1 MRRLALLLLLTATVA
16 LAQDAR
22 GTILG
27 RVTDSTDALIPD
39 AEVVALNAATG
50 VRVTARTNANGNFTI
65 PYLIPGTYNLSV
77 EMQGFRKFVQEGIQV
92 RVNDQVEVNPRLEL
106 GAASETVQVRAETPI
121 LATTE
126 ASLGQVVDERRV
138 TELPI
143 FSGNA
148 LELVQLAPGTTN
160 GTNLRLRKAGFN
172 NAPSQFTTDGSGNYN
187 NEFTIDG
194 ITNLYSDGTQPRVA
208 FSPPQTAIAE
218 FKVQTSP
225 FDASIG
231 HTIGSVVN
239 LSTKSGTNEIHGEAH
254 WWVRNRI
261 FDAPTIFQN
270 RSGQELPVY
279 QDNRFGASAGAPV
292 VLPKIYN
299 GKNKTFWFFAYE
311 GNKWTDASLATSTV
325 PTALQRQGN
334 FSELLN
340 LGPAYQLYDPKS
352 TVATGNGQFTR
363 TPFAG
368 NIIPQDRL
376 DPVGQKIINTYPLP
390 NQASSGEQRNNYFNS
405 TKVIEDYWTTFWR
418 VDHTVSEKQRLFLR
432 MHRDFWQEDKNRIFG
447 NDNINGLILNRI
459 NRGLAFDDVYVFS
472 PSFLLNFRYG
482 VTQQEFPERRVSQG
496 FDLASLGFGPSVTN
510 YVDPA
515 LATFPRVRFGTA
527 SNGYTTLSNWESGDG
542 TTSSIIHTFSGN
554 FTWIKGNH
562 NIRFGPEFRV
572 NREFRNRFNLN
583 VSPDLLYNTDYVKA
597 SNTAAGQ
604 ALGGEL
610 ASMLL
615 GVPAGEMALTAS
627 YAEQDLYWGFYIH
640 DDFKVSRKLTLNLGL
655 RYELETPLTE
665 RYDRAVRGFLY
676 QQPNPI
682 GAAATANYAR
692 NPIAGLPVDQFRVL
706 GGLTF
711 ANAGGAPRNYYYG
724 ETNNFLP
731 RFGFAY
737 QATAKTVLRGGYGW
751 FFNSIGVLQ
760 ANTFQTGF
768 SQSTPIQASLNSG
781 LSFVADN
788 ANPFP
793 NGLLQPRGAAGG
805 LTTNLGQDIRFFE
818 NTRKQP
824 YAQRW
829 SFGLQQELPMGWM
842 LEASYVGNRAT
853 RLNGECTSTTN
864 PTCVNINAV
873 PLSAL
878 STSPTRDTE
887 TISYLSQTSPNPFL
901 GLDPVYTQNTTRRQL
916 IRPYPHFGNIM
927 VARPIG
933 YSWYHSLQTRL
944 EKRFSAGYTVQAS
957 YTWSKNME
965 ATQFLNDAD
974 PRPTEVISA
983 LDRTHRFIASGI
995 WELPFGRGRKW
1006 GNQMNSVANFIAG
1019 GWQLNGIVQHQ
1030 TGEPMAFG
1038 NRILTGDIKQIALS
1052 DDERS
1057 VDRWFRYDSAG
1068 RSMDFNNNASQQ
1080 LGDNVRTLP
1089 LRFSGIRGPGQDRW
1103 DFSAF
1108 KNFTI
1113 TERWKMQFR
1122 AECFNS
1128 FNHPNLANPN
1138 TDPTSTAW
1146 GSITSQDTPRQW
1158 QMALK
1163 LTF

>member
-1 MRRLALLLLLTATVA
+1 
-16 LAQDAR
+16 
-22 GTILG
+22 
-27 RVTDSTDALIPD
+27 
-39 AEVVALNAATG
+39 
-50 VRVTARTNANGNFTI
+50 
-65 PYLIPGTYNLSV
+65 
-77 EMQGFRKFVQEGIQV
+77 
-92 RVNDQVEVNPRLEL
+92 
-106 GAASETVQVRAETPI
+106 
-121 LATTE
+121 
-126 ASLGQVVDERRV
+126 
-138 TELPI
+138 
-143 FSGNA
+143 
-148 LELVQLAPGTTN
+148 
-160 GTNLRLRKAGFN
+160 
-172 NAPSQFTTDGSGNYN
+172 
-187 NEFTIDG
+187 
-194 ITNLYSDGTQPRVA
+194 
-208 FSPPQTAIAE
+208 
-218 FKVQTSP
+218 
-225 FDASIG
+225 
-231 HTIGSVVN
+231 
-239 LSTKSGTNEIHGEAH
+239 
-254 WWVRNRI
+254 
-261 FDAPTIFQN
+261 
-270 RSGQELPVY
+270 
-279 QDNRFGASAGAPV
+279 
-292 VLPKIYN
+292 
-299 GKNKTFWFFAYE
+299 
-311 GNKWTDASLATSTV
+311 
-325 PTALQRQGN
+325 
-334 FSELLN
+334 
-340 LGPAYQLYDPKS
+340 
-352 TVATGNGQFTR
+352 
-363 TPFAG
+363 
-368 NIIPQDRL
+368 
-376 DPVGQKIINTYPLP
+376 
-390 NQASSGEQRNNYFNS
+390 
-405 TKVIEDYWTTFWR
+405 
-418 VDHTVSEKQRLFLR
+418 

-482 VTQQEFPERRVSQG
+482 LTQQEFPERRVSQG

-527 SNGYTTLSNWESGDG
+527 GNGYTTLSNWESGDG

-692 NPIAGLPVDQFRVL
+692 NPIPGLPVDQFQVL

-829 SFGLQQELPMGWM
+829 SFGLQQELPNGWM

-878 STSPTRDTE
+878 STSPTRDAA
-887 TISYLSQTSPNPFL
+887 TIANLSQTFANPFL

-916 IRPYPHFGNIM
+916 IRPYPHLRQHHGGATHRLCL
-927 VARPIG
+927 V
-933 YSWYHSLQTRL
+933 SLAANQAGEALLGRL
-944 EKRFSAGYTVQAS
+944 HRSSQLHLVEEHGSHTV
-957 YTWSKNME
+957 
-965 ATQFLNDAD
+965 LNDAD

-1006 GNQMNSVANFIAG
+1006 GKPDELRREFHRGRLAVERDCSAPDRRAD
-1019 GWQLNGIVQHQ
+1019 GIRQQDSDGRHQ
-1030 TGEPMAFG
+1030 
-1038 NRILTGDIKQIALS
+1038 
-1052 DDERS
+1052 
-1057 VDRWFRYDSAG
+1057 AG
-1068 RSMDFNNNASQQ
+1068 RS
-1080 LGDNVRTLP
+1080 LG
-1089 LRFSGIRGPGQDRW
+1089 
-1103 DFSAF
+1103 
-1108 KNFTI
+1108 
-1113 TERWKMQFR
+1113 
-1122 AECFNS
+1122 
-1128 FNHPNLANPN
+1128 
-1138 TDPTSTAW
+1138 
-1146 GSITSQDTPRQW
+1146 
-1158 QMALK
+1158 
-1163 LTF
+1163 